1 MGLTTADSYYLK
13 AKAAC
18 GGFASDWGEV
28 SEALN
33 YALSYDENHEASL
46 CLLGEIY
53 AKNLVLYDQAFEC
66 FDKLIA
72 ANMNY
77 VAVYPKYVLYL
88 IWAHEYE
95 RAKQLIEFAM
105 TVEGVDTSQL
115 LWMSSYIEETQGNY
129 KQSLKFLKEAKK
141 KIYNDYYF
149 GFMDDEADRIKKKIK
164 LDKPK
169 KKKSKKKKS
178 KKKNKKKKK

>member
-18 GGFASDWGEV
+18 GGFDSDWGEV

-53 AKNLVLYDQAFEC
+53 AKNLALYDQAFEC
-66 FDKLIA
+66 FDRLIA

-88 IWAHEYE
+88 IWAHETE

-105 TVEGVDTSQL
+105 TVKGVDVSQL
-115 LWMSSYIEETQGNY
+115 LWMSSYIEETKGNY
-129 KQSLKFLKEAKK
+129 KLSLKFLKKAKK
-141 KIYNDYYF
+141 KIYNDYYY
-149 GFMDDEADRIKKKIK
+149 GFMDDEADRVKKKIK

-169 KKKSKKKKS
+169 KKKSKKKQ
-178 KKKNKKKKK
+178 KKRCKKKK